1 MFPCKSVKRDK
12 LTFGTSK
19 SGFGANH
26 LFRRPESCYNSA
38 IKPARKEGMPME
50 AVLNAILTNLPLVL
64 CLLIGVGLLV
74 VEVFVPGF
82 GLPGISGIVLTVVGV
97 VLTWNAYGPV
107 AGLAVTLISLALAGI
122 AISVSIKSAA
132 TGKLSKSALIL
143 NEVTAPVEHEEAD
156 ALTGKEGVTATV
168 LNPVG
173 FAEFDGVR
181 LNVVSEGSYLEK
193 GAKVK
198 VQQVEGNKIIVR
210 EV

>member
-1 MFPCKSVKRDK
+1 
-12 LTFGTSK
+12 
-19 SGFGANH
+19 
-26 LFRRPESCYNSA
+26 
-38 IKPARKEGMPME
+38 ME
-50 AVLNAILTNLPLVL
+50 AVLNVILTNLPLVL

-82 GLPGISGIVLTVVGV
+82 GLPGISGIVLLVVGV
-97 VLTWNAYGPV
+97 ALTWNTYGPV

-143 NEVTAPVEHEEAD
+143 NEVTAPVEHEEAE
-156 ALTGKEGVTATV
+156 ALADKEGVTVTV

-173 FAEFDGVR
+173 IAEFDGVR

-193 GAKVK
+193 GAKVR

>member
-1 MFPCKSVKRDK
+1 
-12 LTFGTSK
+12 
-19 SGFGANH
+19 
-26 LFRRPESCYNSA
+26 
-38 IKPARKEGMPME
+38 ME

-64 CLLIGVGLLV
+64 CLLTGVGLLV

-82 GLPGISGIVLTVVGV
+82 GVPGVSGIVLTVVGV

-107 AGLAVTLISLALAGI
+107 AGLAVTLIALALAGI

-132 TGKLSKSALIL
+132 TGRLSKSALIL
-143 NEVTAPVEHEEAD
+143 NEVTHPVEHEEAE

-181 LNVVSEGSYLEK
+181 LNGVSEGSYLEK
-193 GAKVK
+193 GTRVK
-198 VQQVEGNKIIVR
+198 VQKVEGNTIIVR
-210 EV
+210 KA